1 MSINKIYHSPYG
13 QVELPETSCWHL
25 IFDHHSRPADD
36 KVVYVDGLTD
46 KTIKFGELRSLTKR
60 LAYGLINR
68 AALSEDDVILVF
80 SSNTL
85 LYPAFVQATQAAT
98 ICLSLANPGYLF
110 DELVHHINDSRP
122 KVIVAGKSVFEMAK
136 RAAITCGI
144 ADHNVYV
151 MEEDG
156 HEGYRSIWS
165 LAGSEELEP
174 RHLSPQEVKQRTAF
188 MCYSSGTTGKAKGV
202 ETTHYNLT
210 SAVMQI
216 LACDPTFDGNSERWL
231 AILPLYH
238 TYGAIFFIFLSPF
251 CHATTIVLPKFEP
264 ELWLKS
270 IQKYRITKA
279 HIVPPIALLIAKH
292 PLVDKYDVSS
302 ISGWGCGAAPLGSD
316 LVDLVEKRT
325 NIPILGG
332 YGMTETT
339 CIISVTIEGNQKR
352 GTVGKLLP
360 NMSAKLIDGELLVK
374 GPNIMK
380 GYLRNPAADKA
391 IFTAD
396 GWMRTG
402 DICRIDE
409 DGDLFVIDRV
419 KEVRSRHLTLLL
431 HG

>member
-1 MSINKIYHSPYG
+1 
-13 QVELPETSCWHL
+13 LPGVRNW
-25 IFDHHSRPADD
+25 
-36 KVVYVDGLTD
+36 
-46 KTIKFGELRSLTKR
+46 
-60 LAYGLINR
+60 
-68 AALSEDDVILVF
+68 
-80 SSNTL
+80 
-85 LYPAFVQATQAAT
+85 
-98 ICLSLANPGYLF
+98 
-110 DELVHHINDSRP
+110 
-122 KVIVAGKSVFEMAK
+122 
-136 RAAITCGI
+136 
-144 ADHNVYV
+144 
-151 MEEDG
+151 
-156 HEGYRSIWS
+156 SIWS

-174 RHLSPQEVKQRTAF
+174 RHLSSQEAKQRTAF

-292 PLVDKYDVSS
+292 PLIDKYDVSS

-316 LVDLVEKRT
+316 LVGLVEKRT
-325 NIPILGG
+325 NIPMLGG

-339 CIISVTIEGNQKR
+339 CIISATIKGNLKR
-352 GTVGKLLP
+352 GTVGKLMP

-380 GYLRNPAADKA
+380 GYLRNPPADKA

-409 DGDLFVIDRV
+409 DGDLFVVDRAKELIKFKGFQVPPADLEDILLRHPAVDDAAVVGVYNPDQATEVPKAYIVPSASAKGMKNIENEIAAWVAERVANYKRLRGGVCVIDVIPKNPSGKILR
-419 KEVRSRHLTLLL
+419 RLLRNQAASKTGPKL
-431 HG
+431 